1 MAMQF
6 MGGGIGHKATNAFT
20 QAFAHEAWNW
30 EMNPVDNVPLEHENE
45 AEDLEEE
52 VGDMVEEDYGYV
64 INKSDDKLNSDE
76 EDEDDRDLGGED
88 GEEPWEMDDVQAEGF
103 DDL

>member
-30 EMNPVDNVPLEHENE
+30 EKNPVPLEHKNE

-52 VGDMVEEDYGYV
+52 VGDMVEEEYGYV
-64 INKSDDKLNSDE
+64 INESDNKLNSDE
-76 EDEDDRDLGGED
+76 EDEDDENLGGED

-103 DDL
+103 DDDL